1 MASTGKTKSI
11 SMQLPEPQ
19 SVTFPSLFNQ
29 VEQGTVKIPQFQR
42 AFVWTRLQS
51 AKLIDSIIKGYP
63 IGTFILW
70 RTKERLRSIRDIGG
84 ITLPTPPEGEPISY
98 VLDGQQRMTSLFV
111 SLKALKVQ
119 LDDEIR
125 DYGKMYISLVGSE
138 DKDLVQVD
146 EVPEDSRDFILLSRL
161 LEGDFQYL
169 GTFPAPQQE
178 RIKTY
183 KNRIESYQ
191 FSIIQVKDAPIEV
204 ATEIFTRLNIGGR
217 ALTLFEIM
225 VAKTYDH
232 ELGFDLLEKVT
243 AIEDR
248 LVEADF
254 GPIPHATVLQAAAAC
269 LAGDI
274 SAKAILRLPKADF
287 VRNWAAIESALI
299 DAVEH
304 LRASYAI
311 SVSRLLP
318 FPALVAVFTRFFYR
332 LGKERP
338 DANQRRLLKD
348 FFWRVSLAGRYSQS
362 MESHVTA
369 DLKKI
374 DRFVKGEAAVYEWPV
389 DVSPQFIE
397 DNGYFNAGRS
407 FIKGLLCL
415 LASHA
420 PQSFDSGHPVRL
432 RNDWLKRVNSKNYH
446 HFFPRAYMANK
457 TDVQDF
463 YVNHIANIT
472 FVDDYLN
479 KQVIRANPPSS
490 YLKKFQ
496 RENHDVDMSKV
507 LKTHLIDLDRDGVLK
522 DDFDTFFKHRLR
534 ALSRELRKQIIPQE
548 IDRTPVALVED
559 ENVESETE
567 LDD

>member
-1 MASTGKTKSI
+1 MH
-11 SMQLPEPQ
+11 LPEPQ

-42 AFVWTRLQS
+42 SFVWTRLQS

-70 RTKERLRSIRDIGG
+70 RTRERLRSIRDIGD
-84 ITLPTPPEGEPISY
+84 IQLPTPPEGEPISY

-111 SLKALKVQ
+111 SLKALKVH
-119 LDDEIR
+119 LEDEIR
-125 DYGKMYISLVGSE
+125 DYGKMYINLVGPE
-138 DKDLVQVD
+138 DQDLVQVD
-146 EVPEDSRDFILLSRL
+146 EVPEESRNFILLSRL
-161 LEGDFQYL
+161 LGGDFQYL
-169 GTFPAPQQE
+169 GTFPLPQQE

-243 AIEDR
+243 SIEDR
-248 LVEADF
+248 LIEADF
-254 GPIPHATVLQAAAAC
+254 GPIPHATVLHSAAAC
-269 LAGDI
+269 LSGDI
-274 SAKAILRLPKADF
+274 SAKAILRLPKKEF
-287 VRNWAAIESALI
+287 VQNWPAIESALI

-304 LRASYAI
+304 IRASYAV

-318 FPALVAVFTRFFYR
+318 FPVLVAVYTRFFYC

-338 DANQRRLLKD
+338 GADQRRSLKD
-348 FFWRVSLAGRYSQS
+348 FFWRVSLSGRYSQS

-374 DRFVKGEAAVYEWPV
+374 DRVVKGEAVTYDWPI

-415 LASHA
+415 LAAQA
-420 PQSFDSGHPVRL
+420 PQSFDSGNPVRL

-457 TDVQDF
+457 TNVEDF

-479 KQVIRANPPSS
+479 KQVIRANPPSA

-496 RENHDVDMSKV
+496 LENHDVDLARV
-507 LKTHLIDLDRDGVLK
+507 LTTHLINLKRDGVLE
-522 DDFDTFFKHRLR
+522 DDFKTFFKYRLL
-534 ALSRELRKQIIPQE
+534 ALSQELKKKIIPQE

-559 ENVESETE
+559 EDTDLGTE
-567 LDD
+567 IDD